1 MTFTVSYVLRDAV
14 ACLRLEGEL
23 DMAAA
28 PELNAAIDRLH
39 ADGRFRL
46 LADLAG
52 LTFCDSSGLA
62 AFVRGDN
69 QSAAAGG
76 WLRFTGAHGRV
87 LRVLEISGLA
97 EVLRYDGDPDMSAP
111 TAPGDR

>member
-1 MTFTVSYVLRDAV
+1 MTFTVSYALRDAV
-14 ACLRLEGEL
+14 ACLRLVGEL

-28 PELNAAIDRLH
+28 PELNATIDGLH
-39 ADGRFRL
+39 ADGWFRL
-46 LADLAG
+46 LADLTE

-76 WLRFTGAHGRV
+76 WLRITGAHGRV
-87 LRVLEISGLA
+87 QRVLEISGLA
-97 EVLRYDGDPDMSAP
+97 EVLRYDGGPEVAAPSAS
-111 TAPGDR
+111 GDR